1 MLSQYTSL
9 IIFRKEIS
17 MTSRRDFLKDTGLT
31 ASLLAGTT
39 QYVLGEVQESGEHI
53 TVERPACQ
61 IPVIHEVDVVIVGGG
76 CTAVAAAVSAKKNQ
90 ARVFVMSEEP
100 YLGEDLCG
108 SMRYSEAWSEKP
120 SKFIQP
126 LMEKYPMPTP
136 IQIKTF
142 LDDQLIENK
151 IPFLL
156 TSHPS
161 RVLLDEKNRV
171 MGLVIV
177 NRSGEQVVKCKS
189 IIDASV
195 DGSALRLSKLFKQKR
210 SEPSFVEFTIMG
222 NDKRKKENLV
232 RETKIIFNKKEYLY
246 STYRFD
252 GLQVFDKASQ
262 AKIENQLREKTWH
275 PGMVDAADR
284 CFYFPSHKISVKGQS
299 GLESTMC
306 EDHSDIYCLNG
317 FGIKNQNDLTAY
329 LAPNAM
335 MSLGMRLGEKVGPLS
350 AKRKSR
356 QLLSKK
362 SVEKSEIQLS
372 KLNITRGQME
382 SLSCPSESLPV
393 LETVDVVVIG
403 GGTAGA
409 AAGVGAAESGANTL
423 VIEPL
428 HGLGGIGTIGM
439 ISVYYH
445 GYEGGFN
452 KRVDLGVKEIG
463 GDDPRGKKIQYRKK
477 WINSWK
483 MEWYRREIEKFGG
496 RIWFGTTACG
506 ALVKGKELQGVVV
519 GTSFGKGIVMA
530 KKVIDATGSSDI
542 AIAAG
547 AEYTYTN
554 QEHAAIQGSGVP
566 GLSLKNEYYN
576 TDWTFI
582 TEFDAFDTTR
592 ALTLAK
598 KQLKDVNFDN
608 GKMVQ
613 TRERRRIVGE
623 YTIQAMDVIHNRTYQ
638 DAISYHR
645 SNFDTHGYTVDPF
658 FQLKPPH
665 KKSLEASVPLR
676 SLLPMGYKNITVIGL
691 GFSAHRDTM
700 PVLRMQRCLQN
711 QGHAVGYLSAQCIKQ
726 NKDYRDADL
735 TPVQSYLKKLGTL
748 PARLLC
754 AESQPVSDS
763 ALDAAVAKLDMSLSS
778 LETLLLDPE
787 RSFSK
792 LKKVIEVSKKE
803 SQREAASFI
812 LGMYGHKEGQSE
824 LMKLV
829 SKQKTWDKGWNYR
842 GMGQFGTSS
851 SPLDN
856 LIIAM
861 GRAGDEEILPVLK
874 PLVNQLH
881 KDSEFSHYRAIAIAC
896 ESVRSSK
903 ASALLSNLL
912 NNLGRSHVT
921 KTMEEAQSKMIK
933 GRTDNLTRNN
943 SLRELVVARA
953 LYRCGDKDGLA
964 EKRLTEY
971 AKDLRGH
978 FALHA
983 KSVLE
988 HHQT

>member
-1 MLSQYTSL
+1 M
-9 IIFRKEIS
+9 KH
-17 MTSRRDFLKDTGLT
+17 TGMS

-39 QYVLGEVQESGEHI
+39 QYVLAEDQSSDSHK
-53 TVERPACQ
+53 TVHRPACE
-61 IPVIHEVDVVIVGGG
+61 IPVIYDVDVAIVGGG
-76 CTAVAAAVSAKKNQ
+76 CAAIAAAVSAKKSG
-90 ARVFVMSEEP
+90 AKVFLMSEEP

-108 SMRYSEAWSEKP
+108 TMRYSEAWSGQAAEFIKP
-120 SKFIQP
+120 LTKQFA
-126 LMEKYPMPTP
+126 KPTP
-136 IQIKTF
+136 IQYKTF
-142 LDDQLIENK
+142 FDDQLLENN

-161 RVLLDEKNRV
+161 RVLFDENKRV
-171 MGLVIV
+171 VGMVIV

-189 IIDASV
+189 VIDASA
-195 DGSALRLSKLFKQKR
+195 DGSALRLSKLSMKKR
-210 SEPSFVEFTIMG
+210 PESFVEFTIMG
-222 NDKRKKENLV
+222 NEKRSEQNLV
-232 RETKIIFNKKEYLY
+232 REANISFNDKTYLY

-252 GLQVFDKASQ
+252 DLYVNDKASQ
-262 AKIENQLREKTWH
+262 AKVENLMRGRTWH
-275 PGMVDAADR
+275 PGMMDAADR
-284 CFYFPSHKISVKGQS
+284 CFYLPSHLIKVKGQV
-299 GLESTMC
+299 GLDSTMC
-306 EDHSDIYCLNG
+306 DDNQDIYTLNG
-317 FGIKNQNDLTAY
+317 FGIENSKELITY

-335 MSLGMRLGEKVGPLS
+335 MSLGTKLGRHIAPL
-350 AKRKSR
+350 AAQRKPGR
-356 QLLSKK
+356 MLSSKTDF
-362 SVEKSEIQLS
+362 ESEVKLS
-372 KLNITRGQME
+372 EFSINRNHLQVLR
-382 SLSCPSESLPV
+382 CPSESLPV
-393 LETVDVVVIG
+393 LDSVDVVVVG

-409 AAGVGAAESGANTL
+409 AAGVGAAESGVNTL

-428 HGLGGIGTIGM
+428 HGLGGIGTVGM

-452 KRVDLGVKEIG
+452 KRVDLGVRDIG
-463 GDDPRGKKIQYRKK
+463 GDDPRGKTIQYRRK
-477 WINSWK
+477 WINPWK

-496 RIWFGTTACG
+496 KIWFGTTACG
-506 ALVKGKELQGVVV
+506 ALVKNQELQGVVV
-519 GTSFGKGIVMA
+519 GTSFGKGIVLA
-530 KKVIDATGSSDI
+530 KKVIDATGSSDM

-547 AEYTYTN
+547 ADYTYTN

-566 GLSLKNEYYN
+566 GLSLKKEYYN

-582 TEFDAFDTTR
+582 TEYDAFDTTR

-598 KQLKDVNFDN
+598 KQLGEVNFDN

-623 YTIQAMDVIHNRTYQ
+623 YTIQAMDVIHNRTYE

-665 KKSLEASVPLR
+665 KKSLEAAVPLR
-676 SLLPMGYKNITVIGL
+676 SLLPVGYKNITVIGL

-711 QGHAVGYLSAQCIKQ
+711 QGHAVGYLSAQCVKQ
-726 NKDYRDADL
+726 NKEYREIDL
-735 TPVQSYLKKLGTL
+735 GPIQGYLKKLGTL
-748 PARLLC
+748 PARLSL
-754 AESQPVSDS
+754 AEGKPISDA
-763 ALDAAVAKLDMSLSS
+763 ALDAAVAKLDMSLGS
-778 LETLLLDPE
+778 LETLLLDTK
-787 RSFSK
+787 RSFEK
-792 LKKVIEVSKKE
+792 LKSVVQNSQNT

-812 LGMYGHKEGQSE
+812 LGMYGHQEG
-824 LMKLV
+824 KADLV
-829 SKQKTWDKGWNYR
+829 KMVSRHSQWDKGWNYR

-861 GRAGDEEILPVLK
+861 GRAGDEAILEVLK
-874 PLVNQLH
+874 PLASQLN

-896 ESVRSSK
+896 ESVQSK
-903 ASALLSNLL
+903 QATDMLHKLLSS
-912 NNLGRSHVT
+912 LGTTHVT
-921 KTMEEAQSKMIK
+921 TTLQEAQAKMIK
-933 GRTDNLTRNN
+933 GKTDNLTRNN

-953 LYRCGDKDGLA
+953 LYRCGDKNGMA
-964 EKRLTEY
+964 EKRLQAY

-988 HHQT
+988 HRQT

>member
-1 MLSQYTSL
+1 
-9 IIFRKEIS
+9 
-17 MTSRRDFLKDTGLT
+17 MTSRRDFIKHTGLS

-39 QYVLGEVQESGEHI
+39 QYILADDQASESHK
-53 TVERPACQ
+53 TVHRPACE
-61 IPVIHEVDVVIVGGG
+61 IPVIYDVDVAIVGGG
-76 CTAVAAAVSAKKNQ
+76 CAAVAAAVSAKNSGAQ
-90 ARVFVMSEEP
+90 VFLMSEEP

-108 SMRYSEAWSEKP
+108 AMRYREAWSEQATE
-120 SKFIQP
+120 FIKP
-126 LMEKYPMPTP
+126 LMQQSQTPTP
-136 IQIKTF
+136 IQYKTF
-142 LDDQLIENK
+142 FDDQLLDNN

-161 RVLLDEKNRV
+161 RVLFDEQNRV
-171 MGLVIV
+171 VGLVIV

-189 IIDASV
+189 IIDATA
-195 DGSALRLSKLFKQKR
+195 DGSALRLSKLSMTKR
-210 SEPSFVEFTIMG
+210 PESFVEFTIMG
-222 NDKRKKENLV
+222 NEKRPDKNLLA
-232 RETKIIFNKKEYLY
+232 ETEITFNGKTYRY
-246 STYRFD
+246 STYRFND
-252 GLQVFDKASQ
+252 LHVNDKASQ
-262 AKIENQLREKTWH
+262 AKVENLMRERTWH

-284 CFYFPSHKISVKGQS
+284 CFYLPSHQVKVKGQS
-299 GLESTMC
+299 GLESTMSIKHQ
-306 EDHSDIYCLNG
+306 DLYLLNG
-317 FGIKNQNDLTAY
+317 FGIQDPKALKAY
-329 LAPNAM
+329 LSPNALM
-335 MSLGMRLGEKVGPLS
+335 TLGVKLGQHIAPMAV
-350 AKRKSR
+350 KRSTGR
-356 QLLSKK
+356 LLSSKTGTDTEVK
-362 SVEKSEIQLS
+362 LSEFSINRNHRQV
-372 KLNITRGQME
+372 
-382 SLSCPSESLPV
+382 LSCPSESLPV
-393 LETVDVVVIG
+393 LDSVDVVVVG

-409 AAGVGAAESGANTL
+409 AAGVGAAESGVNTL

-452 KRVDLGVKEIG
+452 KRVDIGVRDIG

-477 WINSWK
+477 WINPWK

-496 RIWFGTTACG
+496 KIWFGTTACG
-506 ALVKGKELQGVVV
+506 ALVKNKDLQGVVV
-519 GTSFGKGIVMA
+519 GTSFGKGIVLA

-566 GLSLKNEYYN
+566 GLSLKKEYYN

-582 TEFDAFDTTR
+582 TEYDAFDTTR

-598 KQLKDVNFDN
+598 KQLGEVNFDN

-623 YTIQAMDVIHNRTYQ
+623 YTIQAMDVIHNRTYS
-638 DAISYHR
+638 DSISYHR

-665 KKSLEASVPLR
+665 KKSLEAAVPLR
-676 SLLPMGYKNITVIGL
+676 SLLPVGYKNITVIGL

-711 QGHAVGYLSAQCIKQ
+711 QGHAVGYLSAQCVKQ
-726 NKDYRDADL
+726 NKEYREIDL
-735 TPVQSYLKKLGTL
+735 SPIQGYLKNLGTL
-748 PARLLC
+748 PSRLLL
-754 AESQPVSDS
+754 AESKPISDA

-778 LETLLLDPE
+778 LETLLLDTK
-787 RSFSK
+787 RSFEK
-792 LKKVIEVSKKE
+792 LKTVVQSSVNS
-803 SQREAASFI
+803 SQREAAAFI
-812 LGMYGHKEGQSE
+812 LGMYGHEEGKIE
-824 LMKLV
+824 LMKMV
-829 SKQKTWDKGWNYR
+829 SKHTQWDKGWNYR

-861 GRAGDEEILPVLK
+861 GRAGDEDILEVLK
-874 PLVNQLH
+874 PLVAQLN

-896 ESVRSSK
+896 ESTQSQK
-903 ASALLSNLL
+903 ATEMLDRMLSNL
-912 NNLGRSHVT
+912 GSTHVT
-921 KTMEEAQSKMIK
+921 TTLQEAQAKMIK
-933 GRTDNLTRNN
+933 GRTDNKTRNN

-953 LYRCGDKDGLA
+953 LYRCGDKNGMA
-964 EKRLTEY
+964 EKRLQSY
-971 AKDLRGH
+971 ARDLRGH